1 MLLIILLLFIL
12 KIQYSLGKPS
22 GAHSNL
28 FCPFLGV
35 KCKDE
40 RKTCQGIKL
49 CSIAAPDLYNTTHT
63 IVDPNVDFS
72 LSRNPSFFTL
82 SSLHQIR
89 LNTQE

>member
-1 MLLIILLLFIL
+1 MLKFIFFI

-22 GAHSNL
+22 GAHSGT

-35 KCKDE
+35 KCKDDK
-40 RKTCQGIKL
+40 KTCQGIKL
-49 CSIAAPDLYNTTHT
+49 CSIAASELKNITHSM
-63 IVDPNVDFS
+63 VDPEVDLFS
-72 LSRNPSFFTL
+72 KNPSFFTL